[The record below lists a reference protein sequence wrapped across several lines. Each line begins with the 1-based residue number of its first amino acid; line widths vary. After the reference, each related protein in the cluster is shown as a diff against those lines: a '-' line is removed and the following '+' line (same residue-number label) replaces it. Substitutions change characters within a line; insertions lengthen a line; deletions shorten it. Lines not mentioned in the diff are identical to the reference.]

1 MGSSSMLRVLIVGN
15 NPNLVLYA
23 SRFQLAKSVE
33 LFHVSSTKSNIF
45 SIETVAYG
53 KEEFKLDNH
62 FTSVSNLI
70 EALKQSGDSASLI
83 FDMIILSASS
93 LQEVSSSAS
102 QINPLININTKLFL
116 ESSGFVQLEPF
127 VKMSLDLPQLNI
139 FSIATDYDIR
149 QVGDNLY
156 QQFGGPRNGGSAI
169 FLGESS
175 VIGQQQQQQQNSKNS
190 PANSSSS
197 LSQTATKYPKNVVT
211 LLETF
216 QRLFKK
222 LLPQDTIGLCNYS
235 AAEFVSQQWALAV
248 PKICF
253 DPLLILFE
261 ETKPK
266 ELHQHILAKPL
277 ISGLVTEVITV
288 MKSMGAKLNGNMEN
302 ESSLLSHWQRMYPKP
317 DEMPSLVY
325 HYIRRTAS
333 LNIDM
338 LLLQPILLADDYGIK
353 TPYLEFLYSAM
364 CQYQKLNEGKS
375 KWFARVENQ
384 QDLKSQLVRRTEE
397 KNLFESKAASYES
410 ALQEK
415 DALIQQLQSSEQSFK
430 SQVSALQNQ
439 IGALRKEM
447 IGLTKKHEMELQQ
460 LREEQRIAMANTP
473 HANSNTSAAKEQ
485 QETAARDHYGPT
497 GTPNLKDIEDVALFG
512 INYGDTPRKDEARQ
526 HLQQPTPPPTSG
538 SMHSSGSHSGSGSGS
553 GSEVDKSLKERELE
567 IRKKELDL
575 QERELELQRRA
586 VQQQHQ
592 RFSKSQKQNN
602 NPTSPTLGNRKSSF
616 PHLQQASGVRPNRS
630 MHGAAPAQALS
641 AGNFVDPLSSSMGYR
656 GGGTFNQTS
665 LIATGQMQ
673 SHHSHSIKPTSRKNR
688 NSNMAIIGNAS
699 SLGLND
705 YGRPPP
711 APNQTRLNSLSTG
724 NLNSQPR
731 LRQQS
736 NVELNN
742 IGQSAYNASTN
753 LNAKLNM
760 PHPIKAS
767 SSAAVNQ
774 PMSGG
779 STQQPLEF
787 QTKRQFSSSTTAEN
801 NTTAANMSM
810 SSVVHNPMTETI
822 DQRQTQASAQV
833 QSPPQINIDGPE
845 SPLPSS
851 GGMHMSDSN
860 EEIENSTGDSSQ
872 PHTDAKKDKK
882 KKFGLFGKKNKSK
895 NPK

>member
-1 MGSSSMLRVLIVGN
+1 MGSSMLRVLIVGN

-45 SIETVAYG
+45 SVDTLSYG
-53 KEEFKLDNH
+53 REEFKLDNH

-70 EALKQSGDSASLI
+70 EALKQNGDGSSLI

-93 LQEVSSSAS
+93 LQEISSSAS
-102 QINPLININTKLFL
+102 QINPLINVNTKLFL

-127 VKMSLDLPQLNI
+127 VKMSLDLSQLNI
-139 FSIATDYDIR
+139 FSIATDYDMR
-149 QVGDNLY
+149 QVGDNQY
-156 QQFGGPRNGGSAI
+156 KQFGGSREGAAI

-175 VIGQQQQQQQNSKNS
+175 VARQQQQQQQNSKNS

-222 LLPQDTIGLCNYS
+222 LLPQDTIGLCNCS
-235 AAEFVSQQWALAV
+235 AAEFVSQQWALAI

-288 MKSMGAKLNGNMEN
+288 MKSMGAKLNGNLEN
-302 ESSLLSHWQRMYPKP
+302 ESSLLSHWQRMYSKP

-353 TPYLEFLYSAM
+353 TPYLEFLYSSM

-375 KWFARVENQ
+375 KWFVRVESQ

-397 KNLFESKAASYES
+397 KNLLESKVESYKN
-410 ALQEK
+410 AIQEK
-415 DALIQQLQSSEQSFK
+415 DALIQQLQNSEQSFK
-430 SQVSALQNQ
+430 NQVSALQNQ
-439 IGALRKEM
+439 IGSLRKEI
-447 IGLTKKHEMELQQ
+447 IGLTKKHDMEMQQ
-460 LREEQRIAMANTP
+460 LREEQQIAMTNKP
-473 HANSNTSAAKEQ
+473 YANSHTPVAKEQ
-485 QETAARDHYGPT
+485 QETAAADQYRPT

-512 INYGDTPRKDEARQ
+512 INYGDTPPKDPARQ

-538 SMHSSGSHSGSGSGS
+538 SMHSSGSHSASGSGSGS

-586 VQQQHQ
+586 VQQKQQ
-592 RFSKSQKQNN
+592 RFAKGQKQNN
-602 NPTSPTLGNRKSSF
+602 NPVSPTLGNRKSSF

-630 MHGAAPAQALS
+630 MHGAAPGQPLS
-641 AGNFVDPLSSSMGYR
+641 AGNFVDPISSSMGYR
-656 GGGTFNQTS
+656 GGSFNQAS
-665 LIATGQMQ
+665 LVGTGQMQ

-699 SLGLND
+699 SLGLSD
-705 YGRPPP
+705 YGRPP
-711 APNQTRLNSLSTG
+711 AANQTRLNSLSTG

-736 NVELNN
+736 TVELNN
-742 IGQSAYNASTN
+742 NGQNGYNASTN
-753 LNAKLNM
+753 SNVKLNM
-760 PHPIKAS
+760 PHPVKAN
-767 SSAAVNQ
+767 SSAALNQ

-779 STQQPLEF
+779 FNQQPLEF
-787 QTKRQFSSSTTAEN
+787 QTKRQFSSSTTVEN
-801 NTTAANMSM
+801 NTTAADMSM
-810 SSVVHNPMTETI
+810 GSVVHNPMT
-822 DQRQTQASAQV
+822 QPQASAQV
-833 QSPPQINIDGPE
+833 QSPPQINVEGPE
-845 SPLPSS
+845 SPLQSN

-860 EEIENSTGDSSQ
+860 EEIENSAGDSSQ
-872 PHTDAKKDKK
+872 VSDTKKDKK
-882 KKFGLFGKKNKSK
+882 KKFGLFGKKHKSK
-895 NPK
+895 NKK